1 VIFGTWKATRGEPC
15 NTGMFMVEPSA
26 RIFSEYKAAVK
37 AKHDHADKYLPQKTN
52 KLRDHFDLRLGW
64 GYDFIKNNDKWV
76 SIHKSGNRWRFYAAH
91 SDQGLMYYVARFL
104 YKDVSIAIGHKVEN
118 WKGVDGVLKPE
129 KESEAMD
136 LLEKYQPKLLAYKYN
151 CDKGSPP
158 NNFKWTCN
166 PPYNSFAHFYGEH
179 KPWQNKFNL
188 EQFQK
193 HASTKNTYM
202 DNAATVVWFRELIAL
217 NEKLKMNLDLEHWDE
232 KYLSGMKE
240 SPLGYIAKY
249 WDKGTT
255 K

>member
-1 VIFGTWKATRGEPC
+1 MTWKATRGEPC

-37 AKHDHADKYLPQKTN
+37 AKEEHVDKYLPQKTN

-64 GYDFIKNNDKWV
+64 GYDFVKNDDKWV
-76 SIHKSGNRWRFYAAH
+76 SINKSGNRWRFYAAH

-104 YKDVSIAIGHKVEN
+104 YKDVSIAIGRKVEN

-129 KESEAMD
+129 KESETMD
-136 LLEKYQPKLLAYKYN
+136 LLEKYQPKLLAYKNY
-151 CDKGSPP
+151 CDKPTRSGDYQ
-158 NNFKWTCN
+158 WTCN
-166 PPYNSFAHFYGEH
+166 PPYDSFAHFFGDR
-179 KPWQNKFNL
+179 KPWQNKFNSK
-188 EQFQK
+188 QFK
-193 HASTKNTYM
+193 NSTNDTYR
-202 DNAATVVWFRELIAL
+202 DHAATVVWFRELIAL
-217 NEKLKMNLDLEHWDE
+217 NAKLKMNLDLEHWDE

-249 WDKGTT
+249 WDKGSTST